1 MSHITNLIK
10 EKNKILKSYIYHRH
24 RRIHHLDYCYYSS
37 SLKRNKSKINEV
49 HLIKFLVLFGDGKG
63 EEE

>member
-1 MSHITNLIK
+1 
-10 EKNKILKSYIYHRH
+10 
-24 RRIHHLDYCYYSS
+24 
-37 SLKRNKSKINEV
+37 LKRNKSKINEV